1 MWGRSTHCG
10 RGGYASG
17 ALRLCKRIAHVENCV
32 VLGWYSAIIARHYGG
47 KSAPIVAASHALVK
61 LRKAPL
67 PRNGH
72 LNVETGEVLA
82 ICW

>member
-32 VLGWYSAIIARHYGG
+32 VLGWYSAIIARHDGG
-47 KSAPIVAASHALVK
+47 KSAPIVAASHALFFSTKYSCGTRVG
-61 LRKAPL
+61 KAA
-67 PRNGH
+67 
-72 LNVETGEVLA
+72 ESSA
-82 ICW
+82 A